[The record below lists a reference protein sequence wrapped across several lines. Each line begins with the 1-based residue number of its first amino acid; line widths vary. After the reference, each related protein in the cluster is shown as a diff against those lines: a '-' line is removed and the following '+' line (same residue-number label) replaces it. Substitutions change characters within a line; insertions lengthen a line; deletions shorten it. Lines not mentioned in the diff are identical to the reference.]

1 MSRHPIIAVLLL
13 TAAIAAFSCRQSS
26 ERPAERKVQVQA
38 EIHARIAELSAKYNA
53 DAQWQKPFDNPD
65 RLFFYTVELQRVLM
79 GKDRRPLIFVATVD
93 DLIGEDDG
101 RYILQAHLTVGL
113 DRELHLQLR
122 CGAQELNAV
131 LNRTPEILEEFAVV
145 ARIQEIRKPLLQA
158 VAQTGNERG
167 TPEIVV
173 EPSQILLAIGECL
186 DAVYLGK

>member
-1 MSRHPIIAVLLL
+1 
-13 TAAIAAFSCRQSS
+13 
-26 ERPAERKVQVQA
+26 
-38 EIHARIAELSAKYNA
+38 
-53 DAQWQKPFDNPD
+53 
-65 RLFFYTVELQRVLM
+65 LFFYTVELQRVLM